1 MQHSA
6 RQTGPGRAG
15 TLVAA
20 LLVGALGIAG
30 CVSVTTNPTPRSDAT
45 PFGATPPPTRG
56 PAATP
61 EDDEVTPEPEATPR
75 PTRRPRPTEEAT
87 PKPTPRPTPK
97 PTKKPKPTPAPTD
110 EPTAPPAPMPTPPP
124 EGWPEGAH
132 TSKQAKEHVGETG
145 TVCGTVVAAQY
156 LPDRPGRPT
165 FLNIDKPY
173 PDQRFNVVIWG
184 EQRREFPLDGK
195 PEVVMLGKEICVSG
209 EISAYVDWTQIAYAD
224 KDGTDVLP

>member
-1 MQHSA
+1 MQRNA
-6 RQTGPGRAG
+6 RPSGLSRTGGRNR
-15 TLVAA
+15 LVAV

-30 CVSVTTNPTPRSDAT
+30 CVSVTTNPTPRSDST

-61 EDDEVTPEPEATPR
+61 EDEEITPEPEATPR

-87 PKPTPRPTPK
+87 PKPTPK
-97 PTKKPKPTPAPTD
+97 PTKKPKPTPTDGSTPTD
-110 EPTAPPAPMPTPPP
+110 EPTEPPTPDATS
-124 EGWPEGAH
+124 WPEGAH
-132 TSKQAKEHVGETG
+132 STKQAKDHVGETG

-173 PDQRFNVVIWG
+173 PNQRFNVVIWG
-184 EQRREFPLDGK
+184 EQRRQFPLDAK
-195 PEVVMLGKEICVSG
+195 PEVALLGKEICVTG
-209 EISAYVDWTQIAYAD
+209 DISAYVDWTQIAYAD